1 MTRPHPL
8 AAFGEPRPGRL
19 PGAPEVT
26 NIAVRVGDFS
36 AILGIVAAREKLFDR
51 NIDRIVAGEDA
62 ALRLAGEAA
71 NCALDAF
78 VAIGSPETAIGER
91 RARLELTA
99 ALAIAAL
106 VELERTAR

>member
-8 AAFGEPRPGRL
+8 ASLRRPDRL

-36 AILGIVAAREKLFDR
+36 AILGIVAAREKLIDR
-51 NIDRIVAGEDA
+51 DIDRIVAGEDA
-62 ALRLAGEAA
+62 ALRLTGEAA
-71 NCALDAF
+71 NCALDALF
-78 VAIGSPETAIGER
+78 AIGSPDTPIGEC

-99 ALAIAAL
+99 AMAIAAL
-106 VELERTAR
+106 IELERTA

>member
-8 AAFGEPRPGRL
+8 ATFGEPRPGRL

-26 NIAVRVGDFS
+26 NIAVRVGDYS
-36 AILGIVAAREKLFDR
+36 AILGIVTAREKLFDR
-51 NIDRIVAGEDA
+51 NIDRIVAGEEA
-62 ALRLAGEAA
+62 ALRLTGEAA
-71 NCALDAF
+71 NCALDALF
-78 VAIGSPETAIGER
+78 AIGSPDTPIGEC

-106 VELERTAR
+106 VELERAGQ